1 MEYFLL
7 TAKEERKGPFTLDQ
21 LKEEIKSR
29 SELVWTKEYNDWKR
43 VDEVPELEET
53 VCSLPPDSPKIK
65 PLRTWQRESVLVTII
80 NGALASGLLLVFP
93 FCGVATPLGIVG
105 VINAVKAE
113 KYMKLRKWEKA
124 EDYALKAKKWTVWAA
139 GIGLGGGILSVLCWL
154 VFLLF
159 SFVLVD
165 LPQLDLPF

>member
-7 TAKEERKGPFTLDQ
+7 TAKEERKGPFALEQ
-21 LKEEIKSR
+21 LKQEVKSR

-53 VCSLPPDSPKIK
+53 VSNLPPDSPKIK
-65 PLRTWQRESVLVTII
+65 PLRTWQREAVIVTIV
-80 NGALASGLLLVFP
+80 NGALASGLLLIFP

-113 KYMKLRKWEKA
+113 KYMKNKKWEKA
-124 EDYALKAKKWTVWAA
+124 EDYAQKAKKWTVWAA
-139 GIGLGGGILSVLCWL
+139 GIGLGGGILSLLAWF

-165 LPQLDLPF
+165 LPKLDLPF